1 MNPYAIYCTNYIN
14 GCIYTAVLTA
24 VEIKYAALYEMAVQA
39 FRGKVIGSGV
49 FRVIIKT
56 A

>member
-1 MNPYAIYCTNYIN
+1 MA
-14 GCIYTAVLTA
+14 AK
-24 VEIKYAALYEMAVQA
+24 IKCVALYKMAIQS

-49 FRVIIKT
+49 FRVAIKT